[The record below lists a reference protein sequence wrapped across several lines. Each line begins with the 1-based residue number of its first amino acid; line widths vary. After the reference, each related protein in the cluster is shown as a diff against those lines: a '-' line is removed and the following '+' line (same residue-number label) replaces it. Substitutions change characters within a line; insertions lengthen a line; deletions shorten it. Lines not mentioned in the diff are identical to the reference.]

1 VPDVRVLTTAE
12 ASSQLLAAARIL
24 CDRAFDGGFSDEDW
38 AHSLGG
44 WHALVVE
51 GAAVVSHASVV
62 PRDLFVD
69 DRPFRTGYV
78 EAVATEEGRRRSGLG
93 TLVMMRIADVI
104 RQHMQMGALSTGH
117 HRFYERLG
125 WERWRGPT
133 YVREGDRLL
142 RTEDEDRGVMVLRH
156 GPGATVDLTAAIAC
170 PARAGDDW

>member
-1 VPDVRVLTTAE
+1 VRLGTVPDVRVLTTAE
-12 ASSQLLAAARIL
+12 ASSQLLAAARVL

-44 WHALVVE
+44 WHALV
-51 GAAVVSHASVV
+51 A
-62 PRDLFVD
+62 
-69 DRPFRTGYV
+69 
-78 EAVATEEGRRRSGLG
+78 EGRRRSGLG